1 MALRIERAQ
10 FPADTSVIHSL
21 FSGYAASLGIDLT
34 FQSFDDELN
43 SLPGKY
49 ATSQGGALLI
59 ARVQKSD
66 AVSQKDTFGQET
78 MAQFAHGPW
87 IALEE
92 DSVVGCIG
100 LRRNDEH
107 WCEMKRLYVKPEI
120 RGLRLGDRLVQAAL
134 TEAKALGYS
143 AIRLDTLPDMLAA
156 QRLYKRH
163 GFVEIKPYYDTPLK
177 GTIFMGCE
185 LTR

>member
-1 MALRIERAQ
+1 MTLRIERAQ
-10 FPADTSVIHSL
+10 FPADTAVIHSL
-21 FSGYAASLGIDLT
+21 FSCYAASLGIDLA
-34 FQSFDDELN
+34 FQSFEDELN

-66 AVSQKDTFGQET
+66 AGSQEDTFGQEI
-78 MAQFAHGPW
+78 MALSTDGPW
-87 IALEE
+87 TALWE
-92 DSVVGCIG
+92 DSVVGCVG

-120 RGLRLGDRLVQAAL
+120 RGLRLGDRLVEAAL

-177 GTIFMGCE
+177 RTIFMGCD